1 MMTERPKRAASKTYR
16 IHDMPARLRPREEMD
31 RQGVEHVTE
40 ATLLAVILG
49 SGVSGLNVMDLANTL
64 LRKYG
69 SLSALTRVSA
79 RALARDPD
87 LPGIGAVKA
96 RVLRAA
102 LELARRVAD
111 EARVAQG
118 GHVRNP
124 EEAALVLRETARP
137 LDHEC
142 FWALPLDAKNR
153 LKGGAQEI
161 TKGLLDASLVHPR
174 EVFKT
179 AIEAGCAKLIVVHNH
194 PSGDPTPSAEDVRVT
209 RQLIQAGQVVGIEVL
224 DHIILGK
231 SGPEREKDFMSLR
244 ESGIVDFS
252 QPRTA
257 P

>member
-1 MMTERPKRAASKTYR
+1 MTERIPSDPSKHWR
-16 IHDMPARLRPREEMD
+16 IHDMPERLRPREEMD
-31 RQGVEHVTE
+31 RQGVEHVAD

-49 SGVSGLNVMDLANTL
+49 SGTRGLNAVDLANTL
-64 LRKYG
+64 LRKHG
-69 SLSALTRVSA
+69 SLTALTRVSVEE
-79 RALARDPD
+79 LARDPD
-87 LPGIGAVKA
+87 LPGVGKVKA

-102 LELARRVAD
+102 LELARRVAE
-111 EARVAQG
+111 EARVEQG
-118 GHVRNP
+118 GYVRNP
-124 EEAALVLRETARP
+124 EEAALALRETARP

-153 LKGGAQEI
+153 LKGSPQEI

-179 AIEAGCAKLIVVHNH
+179 AIQFGCAKLVVVHNH

-231 SGPEREKDFMSLR
+231 RGAERPKDFLSLR
-244 ESGIVDFS
+244 ESGIVDFN
-252 QPRTA
+252 QPRNAT
-257 P
+257 